1 MVSTNSAAKLLVVTL
16 PTAPLRRARCAAVG
30 IVNGTLAVLAH
41 SSADGQLP
49 DAGLLFSL
57 VALLT
62 WATTGFAR
70 HELTWQR
77 LLLLIGGGQ
86 LAMHVLVSLAAFRHA
101 HEAEPS
107 RMIASHV
114 VATVLTVVV
123 LAAAERSILTLARA
137 VAAALP
143 RRLAVLPATA
153 PLVVATPSLAPTSIV
168 FLDVLSWRGPP
179 AEQV

>member
-1 MVSTNSAAKLLVVTL
+1 MVSVDSAAKLLVVPL

-30 IVNGTLAVLAH
+30 IANGTLAVLAH
-41 SSADGQLP
+41 SSADGRLP
-49 DAGLLFSL
+49 DAGLIFSL

-70 HELTWQR
+70 HELTAGR

-86 LAMHVLVSLAAFRHA
+86 LAMHLLVSLAVSRHEHA
-101 HEAEPS
+101 ANPLH
-107 RMIASHV
+107 MVASHV
-114 VATVLTVVV
+114 LATALAVAVLTVAERTV
-123 LAAAERSILTLARA
+123 LALARA
-137 VAAALP
+137 IASVLP
-143 RRLAVLPATA
+143 RRLTPLPATA
-153 PLVVATPSLAPTSIV
+153 PLLVATPRLAPATIV

>member
-1 MVSTNSAAKLLVVTL
+1 MTL

-30 IVNGTLAVLAH
+30 VVNGSLAVLAH
-41 SSADGQLP
+41 SSADGRLP
-49 DAGLLFSL
+49 DAGLVFSL

-107 RMIASHV
+107 RMLASHV
-114 VATVLTVVV
+114 LATVLTVAV
-123 LAAAERSILTLARA
+123 LATAERTVLALARA
-137 VAAALP
+137 VAATLP
-143 RRLAVLPATA
+143 RRITALPASA
-153 PLVVATPSLAPTSIV
+153 PLVVATPSLAPAAV
-168 FLDVLSWRGPP
+168 VLLDVLSWRGPP

>member
-1 MVSTNSAAKLLVVTL
+1 MPL

-114 VATVLTVVV
+114 VATALTVVV

-137 VAAALP
+137 VKATLP

-153 PLVVATPSLAPTSIV
+153 PLVVATPSLAPTAIV

>member
-1 MVSTNSAAKLLVVTL
+1 MTL

-30 IVNGTLAVLAH
+30 VVNGSLAVLAH

-49 DAGLLFSL
+49 DAGLVFSL

-62 WATTGFAR
+62 WATTGFAK

-86 LAMHVLVSLAAFRHA
+86 LAMHVLVSLAAFRHV
-101 HEAEPS
+101 HEAEPA
-107 RMIASHV
+107 RMLASHV
-114 VATVLTVVV
+114 LATAVTVAVLATAERTVL
-123 LAAAERSILTLARA
+123 ALARA
-137 VAAALP
+137 IAAALP
-143 RRLAVLPATA
+143 RRLTALPASA
-153 PLVVATPSLAPTSIV
+153 PLGVSTPSIAPAAVVLAVP
-168 FLDVLSWRGPP
+168 LWRGPP